1 MDELL
6 KQKVISIFEIFT
18 WFLIVDWDIE
28 ENEFDNM
35 LLELSD
41 YLDKYLEWMKPEMN
55 FDETIKKIAEDPE
68 NFSKNANYMKM
79 MSTKQEKLDI
89 LFAIS
94 KIIFSDNDFSGKE
107 YELFEKL
114 RNFWE
119 ITKEDLIKWE

>member
-1 MDELL
+1 
-6 KQKVISIFEIFT
+6 
-18 WFLIVDWDIE
+18 
-28 ENEFDNM
+28 
-35 LLELSD
+35 
-41 YLDKYLEWMKPEMN
+41 MKPEMN

-119 ITKEDLIKWE
+119 ITKEDLIK